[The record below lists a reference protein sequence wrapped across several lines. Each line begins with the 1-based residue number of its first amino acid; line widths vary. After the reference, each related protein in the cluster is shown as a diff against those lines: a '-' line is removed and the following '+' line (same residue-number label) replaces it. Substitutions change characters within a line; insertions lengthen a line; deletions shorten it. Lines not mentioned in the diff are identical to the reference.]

1 MGNNIKGKLK
11 KNADLVLYFK
21 PKLLKV
27 LERTSLF
34 LKVYKSGKM
43 PKIIN
48 LLPNLKNFEEIIWL
62 TRPDIW
68 SDQAIFYVTHSFLS
82 KLDKNQMGRF
92 FSLILAP
99 RFQETIFNSN
109 RYSSHIQKTM
119 KMSTR
124 FPSVF
129 FSSVF
134 LPICES
140 KSCSLKEGVV
150 LGMILSNYHFNPSSI
165 LSVLVRLLKPPVT
178 PVKCLLMR
186 TILCKNYII
195 PHRTLDLLVD
205 FFVSNRKKA
214 SFSQFRT
221 FFIVFLKNYSIHLSS
236 EDKRKIISTK
246 NIRQEF

>member
-1 MGNNIKGKLK
+1 MDTKITEKLK
-11 KNADLVLYFK
+11 KNTDLLLYFK

-27 LERTSLF
+27 LERASLF

-43 PKIIN
+43 PKIIK
-48 LLPNLKNFEEIIWL
+48 LMPSLKNFEEIIWL

-68 SDQAIFYVTHSFLS
+68 SDQAIFSVTHSFIS

-92 FSLILAP
+92 FSLVLAP

-109 RYSSHIQKTM
+109 RYSIHIQKTM

-134 LPICES
+134 LPMCES
-140 KSCSLKEGVV
+140 KNCSLKEGAV

-165 LSVLVRLLKPPVT
+165 LSVLIRLLKPPVT

-205 FFVSNRKKA
+205 FFISNRKKIF
-214 SFSQFRT
+214 FSQFKT

-236 EDKRKIISTK
+236 EDKRKIIRTRGIK
-246 NIRQEF
+246 